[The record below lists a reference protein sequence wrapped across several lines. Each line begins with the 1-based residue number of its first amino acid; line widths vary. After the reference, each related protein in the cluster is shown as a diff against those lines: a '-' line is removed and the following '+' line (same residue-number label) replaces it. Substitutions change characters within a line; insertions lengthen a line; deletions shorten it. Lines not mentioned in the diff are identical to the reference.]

1 MLDQED
7 RDWLAEHSLEF
18 EAIEEGGFT
27 NLILK
32 NFVLPAGFDQPST
45 NLLVRLPAGFPDTP
59 PDMFWVD
66 PPVLLTKTGMRPPA
80 SDVMETLVGRQWQ
93 RFSRHFS
100 GSPWRPGI
108 DSLPSWIL
116 CIRSLLERDVSA

>member
-1 MLDQED
+1 MLDQDD
-7 RDWLAEHSLEF
+7 REWLGEQGIDF
-18 EAIEEGGFT
+18 EAVEEGGFT

-32 NFVLPAGFDQPST
+32 NFALPDGFDRDQT
-45 NLLVRLPAGFPDTP
+45 DLLVRLPAGFPDTP

-66 PPVLLTKTGMRPPA
+66 PPVLLAKTGTRPPA
-80 SDVMETLVGRQWQ
+80 ADVMETIVDRQWQ

-100 GSPWRPGI
+100 GSPWRPGV

-116 CIRSLLERDVSA
+116 CIRSLLARDVAA